1 MGWRP
6 ESGFLRSEW
15 IGYNEATMVYLLA
28 LGSAS
33 HPVGPD
39 AWAAWTA
46 GYPRS
51 WGRVQ
56 GIEHLTFGALFA
68 HQYTQVWVDLHG
80 PADAYMRERGLDYF
94 ENSRR
99 ATLSQHAYA
108 IANPLGWAGYRE
120 SVWGLS
126 ASDGPVSRTLPYRGQ
141 QRAFHT
147 YAARGVYLNPAENY
161 DDGTLT
167 PTATLGSLPFAPEL
181 VLPAMDE
188 MYQRYGTVLFGDYG
202 FLDSFNPS
210 FQYELTPTHGRRV
223 GELGWVDTRYYG
235 INQGP
240 ILAMIENH
248 RSGLLWR
255 LSRGDAVIRRGLERA
270 GFQGGWLG

>member
-1 MGWRP
+1 
-6 ESGFLRSEW
+6 
-15 IGYNEATMVYLLA
+15 
-28 LGSAS
+28 
-33 HPVGPD
+33 
-39 AWAAWTA
+39 
-46 GYPRS
+46 
-51 WGRVQ
+51 VQ

-68 HQYTQVWVDLHG
+68 HQFTQAWVDLRG
-80 PADAYMRERGLDYF
+80 TSDAYMRERGFDYF

-99 ATLSQHAYA
+99 ATLSQQAYA
-108 IANPLGWAGYRE
+108 IANPLGWAGYGAN
-120 SVWGLS
+120 VWGLS
-126 ASDGPVSRTLPYRGQ
+126 ASDGPVSQALPYHGQ

-147 YAARGVYLNPAENY
+147 YAARGVCLNPAEDY

-167 PTATLGSLPFAPEL
+167 PMAALSSLPFAPEV

-188 MYQRYGTVLFGDYG
+188 MYQRYGTVLFGEYG

-210 FQYELTPTHGRRV
+210 FQYDLIPDHGRRV
-223 GELGWVDTRYYG
+223 GDLGWVDTRYYG

-270 GFQGGWLG
+270 GFQGGWLS